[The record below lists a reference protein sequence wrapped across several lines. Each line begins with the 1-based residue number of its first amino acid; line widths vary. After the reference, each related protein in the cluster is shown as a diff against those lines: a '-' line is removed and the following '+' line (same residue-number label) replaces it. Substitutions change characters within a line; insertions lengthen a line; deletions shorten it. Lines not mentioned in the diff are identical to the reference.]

1 MEGMEMNKGFEIYEG
16 KRILITGATGFKG
29 TWLTKI
35 LRSLNAVVT
44 GFGLK
49 PDTNPSLHE
58 TFGYGKEGSIIIRDI
73 LETGFAEKIIEESE
87 PEIIFHLASQPLVSV
102 SYKEPVETFRT
113 NIFGLINLYEAVR
126 SSGKV
131 KKLVIITSDKCYDTE
146 RGIKSFKEEDPM
158 GGLDPYS
165 ASKGCAEVI
174 TKSYYK
180 SFLENEGISLV
191 TARAGNI
198 IGGGDW
204 SKDRLI
210 PDIVRAV
217 TENNKIELR
226 NPNSVRPWQHVFDAL
241 FGYLTIGGKLLSGE
255 LSGNHSYNF
264 GPMETKEFTVADV
277 AGIFAEKF
285 GIGRDKITY
294 VNPEFRE
301 TEYLRLDSTKVNNE
315 AGWRS
320 VWSTKESIEKTAEWY
335 GAYNANKESAV
346 ELSELQLYYYLK
358 DLKDRNKISGS

>member
-1 MEGMEMNKGFEIYEG
+1 MEGMGITEGFGIYTG
-16 KRILITGATGFKG
+16 KRVLITGATGFKG
-29 TWLTKI
+29 TWLTSI
-35 LRSLNAVVT
+35 LRKFNAEVT

-49 PDTNPSLHE
+49 PDTNPSLYE
-58 TFGYGKEGSIIIRDI
+58 IFGYGKEGSVIIQDI
-73 LETGFAEKIIEESE
+73 LERDFLGKIIEESK

-102 SYKEPVETFRT
+102 SYNEPAETFRT

-126 SSGKV
+126 SAGTV

-146 RGIKSFKEEDPM
+146 RGKTYFKEDDPL

-165 ASKGCAEVI
+165 ASKGCAEII
-174 TKSYYK
+174 TKSYYR
-180 SFLENEGISLV
+180 SFLERDGISLA

-217 TENNKIELR
+217 TSGGRIELR

-241 FGYLTIGGKLLSGE
+241 FGYLTVGGKLLKGE
-255 LSGNHSYNF
+255 LSGYHSYNF
-264 GPMETKEFTVADV
+264 GPAETEEYTVAEV
-277 AGIFAEKF
+277 AGIFAKKF
-285 GIGRDKITY
+285 GIGDDEIRY

-301 TEYLRLDSTKVNNE
+301 TEYLRLNSSKVFEE
-315 AGWRS
+315 AGWKS
-320 VWSTKESIEKTAEWY
+320 AWGTNKSIEMTAEWY
-335 GAYNANKESAV
+335 KEFYKDRERATEISDSQ
-346 ELSELQLYYYLK
+346 LSIYLK
-358 DLKDRNKISGS
+358 DLTGR